1 MIILLESHSHI
12 LFYCF
17 SQKYVSTYF
26 PFTYHVSIFYS
37 RYYKTFICIAEL
49 AHKMHFCPQCIYEL
63 LFGSFLL
70 CVIAKN
76 SYKTYVWS
84 EWVHFYKIIDLQ
96 KFQKE
101 IRSMLWLQKKT
112 CSLSKQNSFDQIESA
127 PKNGFIL
134 QDILK

>member
-1 MIILLESHSHI
+1 
-12 LFYCF
+12 
-17 SQKYVSTYF
+17 
-26 PFTYHVSIFYS
+26 
-37 RYYKTFICIAEL
+37 
-49 AHKMHFCPQCIYEL
+49 MHFCPQCIYEL

-101 IRSMLWLQKKT
+101 IRSMLWLQKK
-112 CSLSKQNSFDQIESA
+112 LLPFKQNSFDHESA

-134 QDILK
+134 KDILKYISQKMDLRQGEKIFLHFWQGLSNTWLDFFFVFFTSDSGKIQWPNWERDSL